1 MGGALK
7 CKATVGT
14 DGGSR
19 PLPPLA
25 RVRPGSHAR
34 SGVPGARDTHERV
47 PPEPPP
53 EGEGEGAEA
62 SSRPSGQVPG
72 GIGEEVVGETTTS
85 TGAADGDA
93 VGLAGEAAQDGGRAA
108 GGRKRGKK
116 GAAGAAGAAARPKS
130 GAAQAVD
137 RASGKGFG
145 QCAADVL
152 RVAATGGQGG
162 RGGGG
167 SSSSRKVRHGVK
179 RENRAERKAK
189 QRGGG
194 GKSQKLKRATA
205 PSAASLPSTAI
216 GMHRRALHEQ
226 SQPEACEDEPWNVYN
241 DLVSDNFEADYESEA
256 VIAKV
261 RADNSGGVT
270 GTRTAFPQ
278 RLTKC
283 VDAWRA
289 MGAPPH
295 VIKWLR
301 QGGVDIKWASEK
313 RPVQVR
319 APANRV
325 GVEGSPEHSFA
336 RDAIDELLASGC
348 IEEESAATPV
358 RCVAPLSVVA
368 KGDPALGKFRL
379 IIDTREANKCVTPEP
394 FKMRSLHSFRNDLHV
409 GSRGSYLLSADLSS
423 AYMHVPLL
431 PVDRQ
436 WNGLAFGGKRYRWCS
451 LAFGQQYA
459 PVRFCAFT
467 DVLTSFLNNGAKLD
481 EAVLA
486 ELDQGTQ
493 EQRLKATELR
503 ERLAWDGSRVPTLG
517 YVDDLLIARRRLE
530 THSATNEDACRT
542 RTLLI
547 NAMDL
552 MGWCVNIG
560 KSHLTPATQLEF
572 LGVLVCVQSGRFKLP
587 SRRVKKVLAKTRAMI
602 DLVEPGLPGWRRP
615 EAKRGK
621 GWSPPVPPT
630 DSQRGGLD
638 PWLLAAEE
646 EGSDVPVRQLAS
658 LAGSLQS
665 CRLCIGRAVPVLT
678 RSLFKA
684 TSSRIHAQQCVRQNG
699 RCTSACWRGNATT
712 TAGMLRDLYAFEAI
726 LTGPLHGQPIHA
738 RDGNGI
744 EIKHRVHAS
753 TDASDLAVGGV
764 LHGSLRG
771 FYASMNKAEV
781 AESSMV
787 RELAAV
793 DIFLAAM
800 EHGEEH
806 APGRLAHG
814 TGQQRH
820 PRCPG
825 ESKEDNDG
833 KAYEQRG
840 HLNGAPGRR
849 AGASNGAAASIIDL
863 NVGERERVLRL
874 QAQST
879 SSASSSSKSPPASPQ
894 VASNGAARASSP
906 AGTSTVESQA
916 TGEAEAGPAASPHGR
931 TQALAAG
938 TAIFLRV
945 DSLSSKFVWDRGG
958 SGHVYGDA
966 LVLSIFMR
974 CIRNGWQL
982 YIQWVPRED
991 NTDADLLSKAPED
1004 SDFGISHEALIDV
1017 CARNAFN
1024 PEFDL
1029 FASAWSRIAPDLP
1042 YASRYFMRGSAGD
1055 AWFLD
1060 WGSLGRLWVF
1070 PPLALLNDCVQKLM
1084 RDKAQGILIA
1094 PARSKAPW
1102 RRRLAEHLVHPD
1114 GVLLSALDGHIG
1126 ATAPNGNRPPSCKFA
1141 AFPFNF
1147 TGE

>member
-1 MGGALK
+1 MTGA
-7 CKATVGT
+7 T
-14 DGGSR
+14 SR
-19 PLPPLA
+19 PT
-25 RVRPGSHAR
+25 GK
-34 SGVPGARDTHERV
+34 
-47 PPEPPP
+47 
-53 EGEGEGAEA
+53 
-62 SSRPSGQVPG
+62 VPG
-72 GIGEEVVGETTTS
+72 GILEEVVGETAAP

-93 VGLAGEAAQDGGRAA
+93 VGQAGEAGQEGGGAA
-108 GGRKRGKK
+108 GGRKRGKR
-116 GAAGAAGAAARPKS
+116 GAAGLAGAAAGSKP
-130 GAAQAVD
+130 GAAQAVE
-137 RASGKGFG
+137 RASGNGFG

-152 RVAATGGQGG
+152 RVAATGEQGR

-167 SSSSRKVRHGVK
+167 SSSAPPRKAHKAK
-179 RENRAERKAK
+179 RERRAVRQA
-189 QRGGG
+189 QRRGGG
-194 GKSQKLKRATA
+194 GKSQKVKRATA
-205 PSAASLPSTAI
+205 PSAAGLPSTAL
-216 GMHRRALHEQ
+216 GMHRRALHEL

-241 DLVSDNFEADYESEA
+241 DLVSENFEADYDSEA

-270 GTRTAFPQ
+270 GTRADFPQ

-283 VDAWRA
+283 IDAWRA

-301 QGGVDIKWASEK
+301 QGGVDIKWSSDK
-313 RPVQVR
+313 RPVQER

-325 GVEGSPEHSFA
+325 GAVGSPEHSFA
-336 RDAIDELLASGC
+336 RDAIAELLSSGC
-348 IEEESAATPV
+348 IEEESEATPV

-368 KGDPALGKFRL
+368 KGDPTLGKLRL

-394 FKMRSLHSFRNDLHV
+394 FKMRSLHSFRDDLHV
-409 GSRGSYLLSADLSS
+409 GPRGSYLLSADLSS

-493 EQRLKATELR
+493 EQKLKAIELR

-517 YVDDLLIARRRLE
+517 YVDDILIARRRLE
-530 THSATNEDACRT
+530 SDAATNADACRT
-542 RTLLI
+542 RALLI
-547 NAMDL
+547 NAMAM
-552 MGWCVNIG
+552 MGWCINIE
-560 KSHLTPATQLEF
+560 KSHLVPATQLEF
-572 LGVLVCVQSGRFKLP
+572 LGVLVCVHSGRFKLP
-587 SRRVKKVLAKTRAMI
+587 ARRVKKVLAKTRAMI
-602 DLVEPGLPGWRRP
+602 ALVEPGLPGWRRL
-615 EAKRGK
+615 ETERGK
-621 GWSPPVPPT
+621 GWSPPVPPS

-638 PWLLAAEE
+638 PWLLAAEDA
-646 EGSDVPVRQLAS
+646 GGDVPVRQLAS

-678 RSLFKA
+678 RSIFKA
-684 TSSRIHAQQCVRQNG
+684 TSTRIHAQQCVRQNG
-699 RCTSACWRGNATT
+699 RCTSACWRGDAVT

-738 RDGNGI
+738 RDGNGV

-771 FYASMNKAEV
+771 FYAAMNRAEV

-787 RELAAV
+787 RELAAI

-800 EHGEEH
+800 EQGEEL
-806 APGRLAHG
+806 APGRLARGVGHP
-814 TGQQRH
+814 RH
-820 PRCPG
+820 PSRSG

-833 KAYEQRG
+833 RAYEQRG
-840 HLNGAPGRR
+840 HLDGAPGRR

-863 NVGERERVLRL
+863 NVAERDRVLRL
-874 QAQST
+874 QAISAPP
-879 SSASSSSKSPPASPQ
+879 SSASPPAPPQ
-894 VASNGAARASSP
+894 AASNGAVRAASS
-906 AGTSTVESQA
+906 ADISTVELQD
-916 TGEAEAGPAASPHGR
+916 TGEAKAGPAASPHGR
-931 TQALAAG
+931 TQALGAD

-945 DSLSSKFVWDRGG
+945 DSLASKFVWDRGG

-982 YIQWVPRED
+982 FIQWVPRED

-1017 CARNAFN
+1017 CARHSFN

-1029 FASAWSRIAPDLP
+1029 FASAWSRIALDLP
-1042 YASRYFMRGSAGD
+1042 YASRYFMRGSSGD

-1070 PPLALLNDCVQKLM
+1070 PPLALLNDCVRKLM

-1102 RRRLAEHLVHPD
+1102 HRWLAEHHAPLHPHD
-1114 GVLLSALDGHIG
+1114 GTLLSALDGHIG
-1126 ATAPNGNRPPSCKFA
+1126 ATASDGKRPPSCKFA
-1141 AFPFNF
+1141 AFLFNF
-1147 TGE
+1147 SGK